1 MGSEEVGVT
10 TELTLKPSPVDPV
23 YQAVD
28 DHITAIILN
37 LFLHSGS
44 QEFLDL
50 SKHRAQ
56 G

>member
-1 MGSEEVGVT
+1 MGLEEVGVT
-10 TELTLKPSPVDPV
+10 TELTLKPSPVGPV

-37 LFLHSGS
+37 LFLSSGS
-44 QEFLDL
+44 QGFLDL
-50 SKHRAQ
+50 SGQQAQ